1 MERENMTDCE
11 LLVMKCIWDTPEELT
26 LPDIVTLVNEKFKK
40 DWKPQTVSTFL
51 ARLVRKGFLE
61 MYRKGRLFLY
71 HPKVSEKDY
80 RGNVIKECVSFW
92 SNDDAGLFLSALHEE
107 RKLRPDEVAKIKEL
121 LSTMKG

>member
-61 MYRKGRLFLY
+61 MYRKGR
-71 HPKVSEKDY
+71 
-80 RGNVIKECVSFW
+80 
-92 SNDDAGLFLSALHEE
+92 
-107 RKLRPDEVAKIKEL
+107 
-121 LSTMKG
+121 